1 MSTFFHLSIDSF
13 VLLFFG
19 GGLLSCPFLS
29 QSGSLTVINRI
40 VAPISRM
47 IINPQLLLDF
57 RHILHRA
64 PISTP
69 MVTGCPAGGA
79 ELLPDLKGS
88 TALHLAARHGHGAT
102 AQRLCG
108 RSNVSAPNAA
118 GRTALH
124 LAAWQ
129 GHLEVAPKHAC
140 GMVGIHLPKFQWK
153 CLKHAMQGLDVDFL
167 PWQETLGCFFF
178 SHLFSSRDCLEEK
191 WNFRWRWFVFHG

>member
-1 MSTFFHLSIDSF
+1 
-13 VLLFFG
+13 
-19 GGLLSCPFLS
+19 
-29 QSGSLTVINRI
+29 
-40 VAPISRM
+40 
-47 IINPQLLLDF
+47 
-57 RHILHRA
+57 
-64 PISTP
+64 

-129 GHLEVAPKHAC
+129 GHLEVARKKRL
-140 GMVGIHLPKFQWK
+140 GMVGIHLPKFQWN

-167 PWQETLGCFFF
+167 PRRLLGVFYFTLVFFPRLPRREVELQMMVMCFPW
-178 SHLFSSRDCLEEK
+178 LA
-191 WNFRWRWFVFHG
+191 